1 MKRIL
6 WLGVPL
12 AVFGL
17 ACGAPNDKSCEK
29 TGCSAGSTCNAATGQ
44 CEVTMT
50 GGGGGSTGGGGGATG
65 GGGGGDMDGGT
76 GGGGGST
83 GGGGG
88 STGGGGGA
96 TGGGGGSVVD
106 PLNDGG
112 VFAPGAICSFAI
124 PVNFVAGDGGLT
136 ATVNVDLT
144 DAGDDYD
151 PSCVTSTGGEDLV
164 FALTLPQEAKLT
176 VTATNTS
183 AGTQDPVISL
193 VREPCPTQQTV
204 ACVDDTASTSPEV
217 LEVSRVPAGTWYVV
231 LDNYSSSST
240 SGTYSVQFDLGMAVP
255 GPANDTCSAPIALT
269 PNASQTVDLTNS
281 LLDGPWTCRT
291 PPTGD
296 LVYSFTTTQAQKV
309 TITLDGT
316 ADFADGVLMMLDS
329 PCATGAQRACLDAEG
344 GSTPEKLVFNSLPAG
359 TYYLFVAG
367 YGSDDLDYGLTLALD
382 PPATLPANDTC
393 AAPEVV
399 TLTAGTATVTAA
411 LENGNPDYTSPD
423 PDCADGSAGNDLVYQ
438 VEIPA
443 MQTLTVVAT
452 PTASD
457 PVLFASTGTCF
468 APTLVCLDDSGAGS
482 AESLTVPNTTA
493 APVTAYIIV
502 KSYDANAEPVTLT
515 FTAM

>member
-12 AVFGL
+12 ALFGL

-29 TGCSAGSTCNAATGQ
+29 TGCSAGSTCNTTTGQ

-50 GGGGGSTGGGGGATG
+50 GGGGGATGGGGGATGGGGGDLDAGTGGGGGGGGGGGSTGGGGGATG
-65 GGGGGDMDGGT
+65 GGGGG
-76 GGGGGST
+76 
-83 GGGGG
+83 
-88 STGGGGGA
+88 
-96 TGGGGGSVVD
+96 GSVVD

-112 VFAPGAICSFAI
+112 VFPPGAICSFAI
-124 PVNFVAGDGGLT
+124 PVTFAPGDGGLT
-136 ATVNVDLT
+136 ATLNVDLT
-144 DAGDDYD
+144 DGGDDYD

-164 FALTLPQEAKLT
+164 FALTLAQDSSLT

-183 AGTQDPVISL
+183 SGTQDAVLSL
-193 VREPCPTQQTV
+193 VRDPCPLQRTV
-204 ACVDDTASTSPEV
+204 ACADQTASSSPEV
-217 LEVSRVPAGTWYVV
+217 LTVNRVPAGTWYVV

-240 SGTYSVQFDLGMAVP
+240 SGPYTVQFDLGTAVP
-255 GPANDTCSAPIALT
+255 GPANDTCAAPIALT
-269 PNASQTVDLTNS
+269 PNASQTVDLANS
-281 LLDGPWTCRT
+281 FVDGPWTCRA
-291 PPTGD
+291 PRTGD

-316 ADFADGVLMMLDS
+316 ADFADGVLLMLDS

-344 GSTPEKLVFNSLPAG
+344 GGTPEKLVYNSLPAG

-367 YGSDDLDYGLTLALD
+367 YASDDLDYGLTLALD
-382 PPATLPANDTC
+382 PPGTLPANDTC
-393 AAPEVV
+393 SAPEVV
-399 TLTAGTATVTAA
+399 TLTGGTATVTAA
-411 LENGNPDYTSPD
+411 LENANPDYTSPD
-423 PDCADGSAGNDLVYQ
+423 PDCAEGSAGADLVYQ

-452 PTASD
+452 PNASD

-468 APTLVCLDDSGAGS
+468 APTLVCLDDGGAAS